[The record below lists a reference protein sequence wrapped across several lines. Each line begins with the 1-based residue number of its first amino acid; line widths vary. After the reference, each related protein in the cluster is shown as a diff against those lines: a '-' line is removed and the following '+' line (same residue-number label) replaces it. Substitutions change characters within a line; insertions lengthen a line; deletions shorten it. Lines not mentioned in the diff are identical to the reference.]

1 MAARKV
7 ANSDQLVMPKKM
19 QPLALE
25 QPPDVFPDLL
35 LSLGELIASRHPEF
49 EDTKPAL
56 HWDGQPAYREGAM
69 AKDGLTRVREAYDR
83 MGGHNRRAEELV
95 RAQGITV
102 TSAERW
108 AFGVMTL
115 ITGRAP

>member
-1 MAARKV
+1 
-7 ANSDQLVMPKKM
+7 
-19 QPLALE
+19 
-25 QPPDVFPDLL
+25 
-35 LSLGELIASRHPEF
+35 
-49 EDTKPAL
+49 
-56 HWDGQPAYREGAM
+56 M

-83 MGGHNRRAEELV
+83 MAGHNRRTEELV

-115 ITGRAP
+115 ITSRAP